1 MWGIPSMLRSA
12 NSCNRCDMPVNVIAI
27 SKSQARKIALVCCYL
42 INLSYPLCSPKSKIF
57 IHSISQFPFPP
68 QSCFGYALILIL
80 IIKVMWILLLSS
92 TWFSSQD
99 VSCCVIFRGFF
110 DKSDLYHNLAPP
122 WFENPQQMHVF
133 HWIGIWV
140 KEDYRNA
147 QIHTYGTWCVVE
159 VRGRSR
165 KSILMLGTI

>member
-57 IHSISQFPFPP
+57 IHSISQFPFP

-80 IIKVMWILLLSS
+80 IIRVMCKDDRVLVMWILLLSS

-110 DKSDLYHNLAPP
+110 DKSDSRLAFITNSTYKPNLEIPS
-122 WFENPQQMHVF
+122 H
-133 HWIGIWV
+133 I
-140 KEDYRNA
+140 YS
-147 QIHTYGTWCVVE
+147 TC
-159 VRGRSR
+159 
-165 KSILMLGTI
+165 

>member
-42 INLSYPLCSPKSKIF
+42 INLSYPLSSPKSKIF
-57 IHSISQFPFPP
+57 IHSISQFPFP

-122 WFENPQQMHVF
+122 WFENPTTNACFSLNWNLSERRLPKRADTHVR
-133 HWIGIWV
+133 
-140 KEDYRNA
+140 YMM
-147 QIHTYGTWCVVE
+147 C
-159 VRGRSR
+159 GRS
-165 KSILMLGTI
+165 SWPQ